1 MREVPDFG
9 ESVKNLSVKFGI
21 KTEKHGITPQK
32 RGITAEKKGI
42 TADNF

>member
-1 MREVPDFG
+1 MRGVADFA
-9 ESVKNLSVKFGI
+9 ESLKNLSVKFGI